1 MNEAEFHQQQLER
14 QQQLDHISAV
24 VRQATIKTPF
34 DSGVAFVSESI
45 NGTFTIVSV
54 NGNRF
59 TVTIT
64 DD

>member
-14 QQQLDHISAV
+14 QQQLDHITSTL
-24 VRQATIKTPF
+24 RQAAIKTPF
-34 DSGVAFVSESI
+34 DSGIAFVSEPI